1 MDIGRG
7 AQGKTFK
14 APLTTA
20 VVIFLFMFMALSVA
34 SSAESA
40 LPADK
45 PELLLLA
52 NSIDSQQNED
62 LMDFLAAHFEI
73 IRSSAKDFSEYK
85 SNRRILILG
94 GPDAYDG
101 VGDIAGETLLKE
113 WRDYL
118 RKGRG
123 SRNVYLRRNVW
134 GADQLVLVLAGNE
147 REDTRRVAQ
156 EWKTPILQILSG
168 SGNYADI
175 APKDARP
182 LLGGQ
187 NVLLLD
193 VRTAREYQEGH
204 IEGAVNIPFDEILRR
219 YGEIDKGKRIIVYCH
234 TGRRSALASQMLA
247 NLGYENVANLDGGL
261 VEWQSKIGSYKIVSP
276 PKPQSSSGALSIKSY
291 GSARV
296 GDAMIYYSYMG
307 GGGCGTGSTHTLSFY
322 RLIEGK
328 EVPDGQVSYM
338 EEPGGL
344 PGDLTDD
351 IHANSDVLDEYSVKV
366 LSWSQPIQLEIKRS
380 AGS

>member
-1 MDIGRG
+1 MEREALGNAKKPI
-7 AQGKTFK
+7 K
-14 APLTTA
+14 APLIAT
-20 VVIFLFMFMALSVA
+20 VIIFLFISIAT
-34 SSAESA
+34 SAESA
-40 LPADK
+40 PPADK

-52 NSIDSQQNED
+52 NSIDYQKNKD

-73 IRSSAKDFSEYK
+73 IRSGAPDFSKYK

-101 VGDIAGETLLKE
+101 VGDIAGEALLVE

-123 SRNVYLRRNVW
+123 SRNIYLRRNVW

-168 SGNYADI
+168 SGNYEDI
-175 APKDARP
+175 APKDVRP

-193 VRTAREYQEGH
+193 VRTPKEYQESH
-204 IEGAVNIPFDEILRR
+204 MEGAVNIPFDEVLRR
-219 YGEIDKGKRIIVYCH
+219 YDEIDTGKRIIVYCH
-234 TGRRSALASQMLA
+234 TGRRSALASQILA
-247 NLGYENVANLDGGL
+247 NLGYEDVANLEGGL
-261 VEWQSKIGSYKIVSP
+261 VEWQSKIGSYKIVSS
-276 PKPQSSSGALSIKSY
+276 PKPQSSSGAISIKSY

-322 RLIEGK
+322 RLVEDK
-328 EVPDGQVSYM
+328 EIPNGQVSYM
-338 EEPGGL
+338 EEPGGM
-344 PGDLTDD
+344 PTD
-351 IHANSDVLDEYSVKV
+351 ITEEVHSNSDVIDGYSVKV
-366 LSWSQPIQLEIKRS
+366 LSWSQPLLLEIKRGT
-380 AGS
+380 AY